1 MDLADYIAFHKE
13 NKEKSCDLVEYLY
26 YLMDNHGLSAPELY
40 NKANLS
46 RQLYSS
52 IISGKSKPS
61 LPTLI
66 KIAFALRLNT
76 HECKLLLKKTSYT
89 LSSSSTYSL
98 IVRYCIENG
107 IYDLNALNRYLSAY
121 GYEDRLIY

>member
-26 YLMDNHGLSAPELY
+26 YLMDSHGLSAPELY

-52 IISGKSKPS
+52 IISGKSKPG

-66 KIAFALRLNT
+66 KIVFALRLST
-76 HECKLLLKKTSYT
+76 HECKLLLKKASYT
-89 LSSSSTYSL
+89 LSSASTYSL